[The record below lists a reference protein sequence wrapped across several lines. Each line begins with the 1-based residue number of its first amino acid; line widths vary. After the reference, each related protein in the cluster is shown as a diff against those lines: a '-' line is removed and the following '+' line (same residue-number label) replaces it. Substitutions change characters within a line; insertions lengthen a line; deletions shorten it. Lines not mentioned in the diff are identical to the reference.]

1 MKSNYHH
8 LIQVNKSFIHKIY
21 INWSCYIYHLA
32 RSAKLSIEYVH
43 DSFVNLEDKE
53 IFLCRISTGELKW
66 FTKHDIPA
74 EVFLQF
80 QKRNI
85 SECENNQ
92 FCQIDKSNMY
102 SCLFK
107 CKTRGLILAA
117 FDCGIVLGW
126 RDLYGAESLAQ
137 IAYMYLDILDAYKG

>member
-1 MKSNYHH
+1 M
-8 LIQVNKSFIHKIY
+8 
-21 INWSCYIYHLA
+21 
-32 RSAKLSIEYVH
+32 
-43 DSFVNLEDKE
+43 
-53 IFLCRISTGELKW
+53 
-66 FTKHDIPA
+66 
-74 EVFLQF
+74 FLQF

-85 SECENNQ
+85 SDCDNNQ

-137 IAYMYLDILDAYKG
+137 IAYMYLDILDAYKGYNSLEIH